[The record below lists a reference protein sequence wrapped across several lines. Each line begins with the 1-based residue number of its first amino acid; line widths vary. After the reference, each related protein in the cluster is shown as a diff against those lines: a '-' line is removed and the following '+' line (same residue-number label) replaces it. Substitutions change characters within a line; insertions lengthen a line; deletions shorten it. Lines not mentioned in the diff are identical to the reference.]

1 LRKLEDELLSF
12 NPIMKQYK
20 IEVVKEGI
28 LGTLFLGSSKLPI
41 KKMEEVMNEY
51 GKDGWDVSFQVIEK
65 ARMWLFWQREAVI
78 ITFVKDI

>member
-1 LRKLEDELLSF
+1 LRKPQDELLSF